1 MMNKSCKMKRILALI
16 LAVLTLLPAAP
27 ALAESY
33 SAITGQNGLAVYAD
47 AGMSKQIAEMP
58 PFTMLTVKA
67 VKGDVAQIRYS
78 GHTVYADKNAVVSVD
93 EIAIPAKANQDTR
106 VFEEADIFSRSAALK
121 SGVQLNVLHTS
132 GKWAMVEKNGKLA
145 YTYVE
150 HLSPLTVEEEEEPE
164 EEESV
169 GDPFLPG
176 NEQTGSSNTSSSKGV
191 TIETVEAVVSAA
203 TLPVYKSASTS
214 SKKLG
219 TLTRG
224 QQVTVYAY
232 NSSIAYIGL
241 DGKYGFCALKGLTKK
256 SAVQQPE
263 QNDPSVDL
271 SGAIKATVTAAS
283 VKVYA
288 EANTSSKSLGT
299 LQKGVQVNVLSVKD
313 VWAYIELNGNL
324 GYCALDALTKTSDLT
339 HEDNQNKN
347 DDTVIGDKNPL
358 GTATVIEAAAPVY
371 SSMNAASHSSTLKMG
386 ETVSF
391 YGYDSKWVLVGK
403 DGKFGFVPRKYLSS
417 DSYAEL
423 KAEDS
428 GAAVADLEK
437 ALLTLGYLDGAAGN
451 AYTSLTTE
459 AVKRLQSAC
468 GMTATGNADVGTLR
482 VLYSG
487 KAPASPLLS
496 TSLSKG
502 AKNDN
507 VRRIQTRLN
516 SLGYLSSASSIDG
529 DYGNTTANA
538 ISLFQKAAGASATG
552 TADNATI
559 RALYSASA
567 PTLPSGVTAADATV
581 TSSGSSGNT
590 TSMGNLASTTDKLV
604 SGMSNA
610 QKLEYVIYIA
620 QQQLGKKYVFGSAGT
635 KTFDCSGL
643 TMYCF
648 KQIGVSLRHS
658 AYSEGYNNNNQ
669 KISSISSLR
678 RGDLVFFNTMSDG
691 DQCDHVGIY
700 LGNNYFIHASSGAA
714 KVVVSNLGSGY
725 YNRVFSWGRRI
736 LNT

>member
-1 MMNKSCKMKRILALI
+1 MMNKSCNMKRILALI
-16 LAVLTLLPAAP
+16 LAVLTLLPAVP

-33 SAITGQNGLAVYAD
+33 SAVTGQNGLAVYAD
-47 AGMSKQIAEMP
+47 AEMSKRIADLD
-58 PFTMLTVKA
+58 PFTVLTVNA
-67 VKGDVAQIRYS
+67 VKGDVAQIRY
-78 GHTVYADKNAVVSVD
+78 GGYTVYADKNAVTSIED
-93 EIAIPAKANQDTR
+93 IAIPAKANQNTM
-106 VFEEADIFSRSAALK
+106 VFEEADLLSRNIEVKAGAT
-121 SGVQLNVLHTS
+121 LNVLHVN
-132 GKWAMVEKNGKLA
+132 GKWAMVEKNGKLG
-145 YTYVE
+145 YTYVD
-150 HLSPLTVEEEEEPE
+150 HLSALTIEEEEVPE

-169 GDPFLPG
+169 GDPFLPEK
-176 NEQTGSSNTSSSKGV
+176 EQAGTGKPAAAKGV
-191 TIETVEAVVSAA
+191 TIETVDATVSAA
-203 TLPVYKSASTS
+203 SLPVYKSASTAS
-214 SKKLG
+214 QKLG
-219 TLTRG
+219 TLTKG
-224 QQVTVYAY
+224 QKVTVYAY
-232 NSSIAYIGL
+232 NDSIAYIGL
-241 DGKYGFCALKGLTKK
+241 DGKYGFCALKGLTRK
-256 SAVQQPE
+256 AETQQPE
-263 QNDPSVDL
+263 QSKPSVDL

-288 EANTSSKSLGT
+288 EANTASKSLGT

-339 HEDNQNKN
+339 PEDNQNKN
-347 DDTVIGDKNPL
+347 DGTVIGDKSPL

-371 SSMNAASHSSTLKMG
+371 SSMKATTHSSTLKMG
-386 ETVSF
+386 ETVNF

-417 DSYAEL
+417 DTYAEL

-437 ALLTLGYLDGAAGN
+437 ALLSLGYLDGAVGN

-459 AVKRLQSAC
+459 AVKRMQAAC
-468 GMTATGNADVGTLR
+468 GMNSTGNADVGTLR

-487 KAPASPLLS
+487 NAPVSPLLS
-496 TSLSKG
+496 LSLSKG
-502 AKNDN
+502 FKGDN
-507 VRRIQTRLN
+507 IQRIQTRLN
-516 SLGYLSSASSIDG
+516 SLGYLSSASSIDS

-538 ISLFQKAAGASATG
+538 ISLFQKAAGGTATG

-567 PTLPSGVTAADATV
+567 PTLPSGMTAADATV

-604 SGMSNA
+604 AGMSNA

-635 KTFDCSGL
+635 STFDCSGL

-658 AYSEGYNNNNQ
+658 AYSEGYNDNNK
-669 KISSISSLR
+669 KISSVSSLR

-691 DQCDHVGIY
+691 DLCDHVGIY
-700 LGNNYFIHASSGAA
+700 LGNNQFIHASSGAA

-736 LNT
+736 LDV

>member
-16 LAVLTLLPAAP
+16 LAVLTLLPATP

-33 SAITGQNGLAVYAD
+33 RAITGQSGLTVYAD
-47 AGMSKQIAEMP
+47 AAMNKQIGELP

-67 VKGDVAQIRYS
+67 VKGYVAQIRY
-78 GHTVYADKNAVVSVD
+78 GGYTVYADKNAVVAVND
-93 EIAIPAKANQDTR
+93 IAIPGKANQNTR
-106 VFEEADIFSRSAALK
+106 VFEEPDLFSRSAALK
-121 SGVQLNVLHTS
+121 KGTTLNVLYTA
-132 GKWAMVEKNGKLA
+132 GNWAMVEKGGNLG
-145 YTYVE
+145 YTYVD
-150 HLSPLTVEEEEEPE
+150 HLTPLTIEDEEPE

-169 GDPFLPG
+169 GDPFLPES
-176 NEQTGSSNTSSSKGV
+176 EQASSNSSSKGV
-191 TIETVEAVVSAA
+191 TIETVAAVVTAA
-203 TLPVYKSASTS
+203 SLPVYKSASAS
-214 SKKLG
+214 SAKLG

-224 QQVTVYAY
+224 QEVTVYAY

-241 DGKYGFCALKGLTKK
+241 NGKYGFCSLKGLTRK

-263 QNDPSVDL
+263 TNDPSVDL
-271 SGAIKATVTAAS
+271 SGAIKATVTASS
-283 VKVYA
+283 VRVYA
-288 EANTSSKSLGT
+288 DANTSSKSLGT

-324 GYCALDALTKTSDLT
+324 GYCAVDALTKTSDLT
-339 HEDNQNKN
+339 AEDNQNKN
-347 DDTVIGDKNPL
+347 DDTVIGNKSPL

-371 SSMNAASHSSTLKMG
+371 SSMKATTHSSVLKMG
-386 ETVSF
+386 ETVNF

-437 ALLTLGYLDGAAGN
+437 ALLDLGHLDGAAGN

-459 AVKRLQSAC
+459 AVKRLQTAC
-468 GMTATGNADVGTLR
+468 SMTVTGVADVGTLR

-487 KAPASPLLS
+487 NAPVSPILS
-496 TSLSKG
+496 VSLSKG

-529 DYGNTTANA
+529 DYGNKTANA
-538 ISLFQKAAGASATG
+538 ISLFQKACGATATG

-559 RALYSASA
+559 RALYKAAA
-567 PTLPSGVTAADATV
+567 PTLPSGMTAADATV

-604 SGMSNA
+604 AGMSNA

-648 KQIGVSLRHS
+648 KQVGVSLRHS
-658 AYSEGYNNNNQ
+658 AYSEGYNSNHQ
-669 KISSISSLR
+669 KISAISSMR

-691 DQCDHVGIY
+691 DLCDHVGIY

-736 LNT
+736 LDT

>member
-16 LAVLTLLPAAP
+16 LAVLTLLPATP

-33 SAITGQNGLAVYAD
+33 RAITGQSGLTVYAD
-47 AGMSKQIAEMP
+47 AAMNKQIGELP

-67 VKGDVAQIRYS
+67 VKGYVAQIRY
-78 GHTVYADKNAVVSVD
+78 GGYTVYADKNAVVAVND
-93 EIAIPAKANQDTR
+93 IAIPGKANQNTR
-106 VFEEADIFSRSAALK
+106 VFEEPDLFSRSAALK
-121 SGVQLNVLHTS
+121 KGTTLNVLYTA
-132 GKWAMVEKNGKLA
+132 GNWAMVEKGGNLG
-145 YTYVE
+145 YTYVD
-150 HLSPLTVEEEEEPE
+150 HLTPLTIEDEEPE

-169 GDPFLPG
+169 GDPFLPES
-176 NEQTGSSNTSSSKGV
+176 EQASSVPSSKGV
-191 TIETVEAVVSAA
+191 TIETVAAVVTAA
-203 TLPVYKSASTS
+203 SLPVYKSASAS
-214 SKKLG
+214 SAKLG

-224 QQVTVYAY
+224 QEVTVYAY

-241 DGKYGFCALKGLTKK
+241 NGKYGFCSLKGLTKK

-263 QNDPSVDL
+263 TNDPSVDL
-271 SGAIKATVTAAS
+271 SGAIKATVTASS
-283 VKVYA
+283 VRVYA
-288 EANTSSKSLGT
+288 DANTSSKSLGT

-324 GYCALDALTKTSDLT
+324 GYCAVDALTKTSDLT
-339 HEDNQNKN
+339 AEDNQNKN
-347 DDTVIGDKNPL
+347 DDTVIGNKSPL

-371 SSMNAASHSSTLKMG
+371 SSMKATTHSSVLKMG
-386 ETVSF
+386 ETVNF

-437 ALLTLGYLDGAAGN
+437 ALLDLGHLDGAAGN

-459 AVKRLQSAC
+459 AVKRLQTAC
-468 GMTATGNADVGTLR
+468 SMTVTGVADVGTLR

-487 KAPASPLLS
+487 NAPVSPILS
-496 TSLSKG
+496 VSLSKG

-529 DYGNTTANA
+529 DYGNKTANA
-538 ISLFQKAAGASATG
+538 ISLFQKACGATATG

-559 RALYSASA
+559 RALYKAAA
-567 PTLPSGVTAADATV
+567 PTLPSGMTAADATV

-604 SGMSNA
+604 AGMSNA

-658 AYSEGYNNNNQ
+658 AYSEGYNSNHQ
-669 KISSISSLR
+669 KISAISSMR

-691 DQCDHVGIY
+691 DLCDHVGIY

-736 LNT
+736 LDT

>member
-16 LAVLTLLPAAP
+16 LAVLTLLPATP

-33 SAITGQNGLAVYAD
+33 RAITGQSGLTVYAD
-47 AGMSKQIAEMP
+47 AAMNKQIGELP

-67 VKGDVAQIRYS
+67 VKGYVAQIRY
-78 GHTVYADKNAVVSVD
+78 GGYTVYADKNAVVAVND
-93 EIAIPAKANQDTR
+93 IAIPGKANQNTR
-106 VFEEADIFSRSAALK
+106 VFEEPDLFSRSAALK
-121 SGVQLNVLHTS
+121 KGTTLNVLYTA
-132 GKWAMVEKNGKLA
+132 GNWAMVEKGGNLG
-145 YTYVE
+145 YTYVD
-150 HLSPLTVEEEEEPE
+150 HLTPLTIEDEEPE

-169 GDPFLPG
+169 GDPFLPES
-176 NEQTGSSNTSSSKGV
+176 EQASSVPSSKGV
-191 TIETVEAVVSAA
+191 TIETVAAVVTAA
-203 TLPVYKSASTS
+203 SLPVYKSASAS
-214 SKKLG
+214 SAKLG

-224 QQVTVYAY
+224 QEVTVYAY

-241 DGKYGFCALKGLTKK
+241 NGKYGFCSLKGLTKK

-263 QNDPSVDL
+263 TNDPSVDL
-271 SGAIKATVTAAS
+271 SGAIKATVTASS
-283 VKVYA
+283 VRVYA
-288 EANTSSKSLGT
+288 DANTSSKSLGT

-324 GYCALDALTKTSDLT
+324 GYCAVDALTKTSDLT
-339 HEDNQNKN
+339 AEDNQNKN
-347 DDTVIGDKNPL
+347 DDTVIGNKSPL

-371 SSMNAASHSSTLKMG
+371 SSIKATTHSSVLKMG
-386 ETVSF
+386 ETVNF

-437 ALLTLGYLDGAAGN
+437 ALLALGHLDGAAGN

-459 AVKRLQSAC
+459 AVKRLQTAC
-468 GMTATGNADVGTLR
+468 SMTVTGVADVGTLR

-487 KAPASPLLS
+487 NAPVSPILS
-496 TSLSKG
+496 VSLSKG

-529 DYGNTTANA
+529 DYGNKTANA
-538 ISLFQKAAGASATG
+538 ISLFQKACGATATG

-559 RALYSASA
+559 RALYKAAA
-567 PTLPSGVTAADATV
+567 PTLPSGMTAADATV

-604 SGMSNA
+604 AGMSNA

-658 AYSEGYNNNNQ
+658 AYSEGYNSNHQ
-669 KISSISSLR
+669 KISAISSMR

-691 DQCDHVGIY
+691 DLCDHVGIY

-736 LNT
+736 LDT

>member
-16 LAVLTLLPAAP
+16 LAVLTLLPATP

-33 SAITGQNGLAVYAD
+33 RAITGQSGLTVYAD
-47 AGMSKQIAEMP
+47 AAMNKQIGELP

-67 VKGDVAQIRYS
+67 VKGYVAQIRY
-78 GHTVYADKNAVVSVD
+78 GGYTVYADKNAVVAVND
-93 EIAIPAKANQDTR
+93 IAIPGKANQNTR
-106 VFEEADIFSRSAALK
+106 VFEEPDLFSRSAALK
-121 SGVQLNVLHTS
+121 KGTTLNVLYTA
-132 GKWAMVEKNGKLA
+132 GNWAMVEKGGNLG
-145 YTYVE
+145 YTYVD
-150 HLSPLTVEEEEEPE
+150 HLTPLTIEDEEPE

-169 GDPFLPG
+169 GDPFLPES
-176 NEQTGSSNTSSSKGV
+176 EQASSVPSSKGV
-191 TIETVEAVVSAA
+191 TIETVAAVVTAA
-203 TLPVYKSASTS
+203 SLPVYKSASAS
-214 SKKLG
+214 SAKLG

-224 QQVTVYAY
+224 QEVTVYAY

-241 DGKYGFCALKGLTKK
+241 NGKYGFCSLKGLTKK

-263 QNDPSVDL
+263 TNDPSVDL
-271 SGAIKATVTAAS
+271 SGAIKATVTASS
-283 VKVYA
+283 VRVYA
-288 EANTSSKSLGT
+288 DANTSSKSLGT

-324 GYCALDALTKTSDLT
+324 GYCAVDALTKTSDLT
-339 HEDNQNKN
+339 AEDNQNKN
-347 DDTVIGDKNPL
+347 DDTVIGNKSPL

-371 SSMNAASHSSTLKMG
+371 SSMKATTHSSVLKMG
-386 ETVSF
+386 ETVNF

-437 ALLTLGYLDGAAGN
+437 ALLALGHLDGAAGN

-459 AVKRLQSAC
+459 AVKRLQTAC
-468 GMTATGNADVGTLR
+468 SMTVTGVADVGTLR

-487 KAPASPLLS
+487 NAPVSPILS
-496 TSLSKG
+496 VSLSKG

-529 DYGNTTANA
+529 DYGNKTANA
-538 ISLFQKAAGASATG
+538 ISLFQKACGATATG

-559 RALYSASA
+559 RALYKAAA
-567 PTLPSGVTAADATV
+567 PTLPSGMTAADATV

-590 TSMGNLASTTDKLV
+590 TSMGNLASNTDKLV
-604 SGMSNA
+604 AGMSNA

-658 AYSEGYNNNNQ
+658 AYSEGYNSNHQ
-669 KISSISSLR
+669 KISAISSMR

-691 DQCDHVGIY
+691 DLCDHVGIY

-714 KVVVSNLGSGY
+714 KVVVSNLASGY

-736 LNT
+736 LDT

>member
-16 LAVLTLLPAAP
+16 LAVLTLLPATP

-33 SAITGQNGLAVYAD
+33 RAITGQSGLTVYAD
-47 AGMSKQIAEMP
+47 AAMNKQIGELP

-67 VKGDVAQIRYS
+67 VKGYVAQIRY
-78 GHTVYADKNAVVSVD
+78 GGYTVYADKNAVVAVND
-93 EIAIPAKANQDTR
+93 IAIPGKANQNTR
-106 VFEEADIFSRSAALK
+106 VFEEPDLFSRSAALK
-121 SGVQLNVLHTS
+121 KGTTLNVLYTA
-132 GKWAMVEKNGKLA
+132 GNWAMVEKGGNLG
-145 YTYVE
+145 YTYVD
-150 HLSPLTVEEEEEPE
+150 HLTPLTIEDEEPE

-169 GDPFLPG
+169 GDPFLPES
-176 NEQTGSSNTSSSKGV
+176 EQASSVPSSKGV
-191 TIETVEAVVSAA
+191 TIETVAAVVTAA
-203 TLPVYKSASTS
+203 SLPVYKSASAS
-214 SKKLG
+214 SAKLG

-224 QQVTVYAY
+224 QEVTVYAY

-241 DGKYGFCALKGLTKK
+241 NGKYGFCSLKGLTRK

-263 QNDPSVDL
+263 TNDPSVDL
-271 SGAIKATVTAAS
+271 SGAIKATVTASS
-283 VKVYA
+283 VRVYA
-288 EANTSSKSLGT
+288 DANTSSKSLGT

-324 GYCALDALTKTSDLT
+324 GYCAVDALTKTSDLT
-339 HEDNQNKN
+339 AEDNQNKN
-347 DDTVIGDKNPL
+347 DDTVIGDKSPL

-371 SSMNAASHSSTLKMG
+371 SSMKATTHSSVLKMG
-386 ETVSF
+386 ETVNF

-437 ALLTLGYLDGAAGN
+437 ALLALGHLDGAAGN

-459 AVKRLQSAC
+459 AVKRLQTAC
-468 GMTATGNADVGTLR
+468 SMTVTGVADVGTLR

-487 KAPASPLLS
+487 NAPVSPILS
-496 TSLSKG
+496 VSLSKG

-529 DYGNTTANA
+529 DYGNKTANA
-538 ISLFQKAAGASATG
+538 ISLFQKACGATATG

-559 RALYSASA
+559 RALYKAAA
-567 PTLPSGVTAADATV
+567 PTLPSGMTAADATV

-604 SGMSNA
+604 AGMSNA

-658 AYSEGYNNNNQ
+658 AYSEGYNSNHQ
-669 KISSISSLR
+669 KISAISSMR

-691 DQCDHVGIY
+691 DLCDHVGIY

-736 LNT
+736 LDT

>member
-16 LAVLTLLPAAP
+16 LAVLTLLPATP

-33 SAITGQNGLAVYAD
+33 RAITGQSGLTVYAD
-47 AGMSKQIAEMP
+47 AAMNKQIGELP

-67 VKGDVAQIRYS
+67 VKGYVAQIRY
-78 GHTVYADKNAVVSVD
+78 GGYTVYADKNAVVAVND
-93 EIAIPAKANQDTR
+93 IAIPGKANQNTR
-106 VFEEADIFSRSAALK
+106 VFEEPDLFSRSAALK
-121 SGVQLNVLHTS
+121 KGTTLNVLYTA
-132 GKWAMVEKNGKLA
+132 GNWAMVEKGGNLG
-145 YTYVE
+145 YTYVD
-150 HLSPLTVEEEEEPE
+150 HLTPLTIEDEEPE

-169 GDPFLPG
+169 GDPFLPES
-176 NEQTGSSNTSSSKGV
+176 EQASSNSSSKGV
-191 TIETVEAVVSAA
+191 TIETVAAVVTAA
-203 TLPVYKSASTS
+203 SLPVYKSASAS
-214 SKKLG
+214 SAKLG

-224 QQVTVYAY
+224 QEVTVYAY

-241 DGKYGFCALKGLTKK
+241 NGKYGFCSLKGLTRK

-263 QNDPSVDL
+263 TNDPSVDL
-271 SGAIKATVTAAS
+271 SGAINATVTASS
-283 VKVYA
+283 VRVYA
-288 EANTSSKSLGT
+288 DANTSSKSLGT

-313 VWAYIELNGNL
+313 AWAYIELNGNL
-324 GYCALDALTKTSDLT
+324 GYCAVDALTKTSDLT
-339 HEDNQNKN
+339 AEDNQNKN
-347 DDTVIGDKNPL
+347 DDTVIGNKSPL

-371 SSMNAASHSSTLKMG
+371 SSMKATTHSSVLKMG
-386 ETVSF
+386 ETVNF

-428 GAAVADLEK
+428 GVAVADLEK
-437 ALLTLGYLDGAAGN
+437 ALLDLGHLDGAAGN

-459 AVKRLQSAC
+459 AVKRLQTAC
-468 GMTATGNADVGTLR
+468 SMTVTGVADVGTLR

-487 KAPASPLLS
+487 NAPVSPILS
-496 TSLSKG
+496 VSLSKG

-529 DYGNTTANA
+529 DYGNKTANA
-538 ISLFQKAAGASATG
+538 ISLFQKACGATATG

-559 RALYSASA
+559 RALYKAAA
-567 PTLPSGVTAADATV
+567 PTLPSGMTAADATV

-590 TSMGNLASTTDKLV
+590 TSMGNLASNTDKLV
-604 SGMSNA
+604 AGMSNA

-658 AYSEGYNNNNQ
+658 AYSEGYNSNHQ
-669 KISSISSLR
+669 KISAISSMR

-691 DQCDHVGIY
+691 DLCDHVGIY

-736 LNT
+736 LDT

>member
-16 LAVLTLLPAAP
+16 LAVLTLLPATP

-33 SAITGQNGLAVYAD
+33 RAITGQSGLTVYAD
-47 AGMSKQIAEMP
+47 AAMNKQIGELP

-67 VKGDVAQIRYS
+67 VKGYVAQIRY
-78 GHTVYADKNAVVSVD
+78 GGYTVYADKNAVVAVND
-93 EIAIPAKANQDTR
+93 IAIPGKANQNTR
-106 VFEEADIFSRSAALK
+106 VFEEPDLFSRSAALK
-121 SGVQLNVLHTS
+121 KGTTLNVLYTA
-132 GKWAMVEKNGKLA
+132 GNWAMVEKGGNLG
-145 YTYVE
+145 YTYVD
-150 HLSPLTVEEEEEPE
+150 HLTPLTIEDEEPE

-169 GDPFLPG
+169 GDPFLPES
-176 NEQTGSSNTSSSKGV
+176 EQASSNSSSKGV
-191 TIETVEAVVSAA
+191 TIETVAAVVTAA
-203 TLPVYKSASTS
+203 SLPVYKSASAS
-214 SKKLG
+214 SAKLG

-224 QQVTVYAY
+224 QEVTVYAY

-241 DGKYGFCALKGLTKK
+241 NGKYGFCSLKGLTRK

-263 QNDPSVDL
+263 TNDPSVDL
-271 SGAIKATVTAAS
+271 SGAIKATVTASS
-283 VKVYA
+283 VRVYA
-288 EANTSSKSLGT
+288 DANTSSKSLGT

-324 GYCALDALTKTSDLT
+324 GYCAVDALTKTSDLT
-339 HEDNQNKN
+339 AEDNQNKN
-347 DDTVIGDKNPL
+347 DDTVIGNKSPL

-371 SSMNAASHSSTLKMG
+371 SSMKATTHSSVLKMG
-386 ETVSF
+386 ETVNF

-437 ALLTLGYLDGAAGN
+437 ALLALGHLDGAAGN

-459 AVKRLQSAC
+459 AVKRLQTAC
-468 GMTATGNADVGTLR
+468 SMTVTGVADVGTLR

-487 KAPASPLLS
+487 NAPVSPILS
-496 TSLSKG
+496 VSLSKG

-529 DYGNTTANA
+529 DYGNKTANA
-538 ISLFQKAAGASATG
+538 ISLFQKACGATATG

-559 RALYSASA
+559 RALYKAAA
-567 PTLPSGVTAADATV
+567 PTLPSGMTAADATV

-604 SGMSNA
+604 AGMSNA

-658 AYSEGYNNNNQ
+658 AYSEGYNSNHQ
-669 KISSISSLR
+669 KISAISSMR

-691 DQCDHVGIY
+691 DLCDHVGIY

-736 LNT
+736 LDT

>member
-16 LAVLTLLPAAP
+16 LAVLTLLPATP

-33 SAITGQNGLAVYAD
+33 RAITGQSGLTVYAD
-47 AGMSKQIAEMP
+47 AAMNKQIGELP

-67 VKGDVAQIRYS
+67 VKGYVAQIRY
-78 GHTVYADKNAVVSVD
+78 GGYTVYADKNAVVAVND
-93 EIAIPAKANQDTR
+93 IAIPGKANQNTR
-106 VFEEADIFSRSAALK
+106 VFEEPDLFSRSAALK
-121 SGVQLNVLHTS
+121 KGTTLNVLYTA
-132 GKWAMVEKNGKLA
+132 GNWAMVEKGGNLG
-145 YTYVE
+145 YTYVD
-150 HLSPLTVEEEEEPE
+150 HLTPLTIEDEEPE

-169 GDPFLPG
+169 GDPFLPES
-176 NEQTGSSNTSSSKGV
+176 EQASSVPSSKGV
-191 TIETVEAVVSAA
+191 TIETVAAVVTAA
-203 TLPVYKSASTS
+203 SLPVYKSASAS
-214 SKKLG
+214 SAKLG

-224 QQVTVYAY
+224 QEVTVYAY

-241 DGKYGFCALKGLTKK
+241 NGKYGFCSLKGLTKK

-263 QNDPSVDL
+263 TNDPSVDL
-271 SGAIKATVTAAS
+271 SGAIKATVTASS
-283 VKVYA
+283 VRVYA
-288 EANTSSKSLGT
+288 DANTSSKSLGT

-324 GYCALDALTKTSDLT
+324 GYCAVDALTKTSDLT
-339 HEDNQNKN
+339 AEDNQNKN
-347 DDTVIGDKNPL
+347 DDTVIGNKSPL

-371 SSMNAASHSSTLKMG
+371 SSMKATTHSSVLKMG
-386 ETVSF
+386 ETVNF

-437 ALLTLGYLDGAAGN
+437 ALLDLGHLDGAAGN

-459 AVKRLQSAC
+459 AVKRLQTAC
-468 GMTATGNADVGTLR
+468 SMTVTGVADVGTLR

-487 KAPASPLLS
+487 NAPVSPILS
-496 TSLSKG
+496 VSLSKG

-529 DYGNTTANA
+529 DYGNKTANA
-538 ISLFQKAAGASATG
+538 ISLFQKACGATATG

-559 RALYSASA
+559 RALYKAAA
-567 PTLPSGVTAADATV
+567 PTLPSGMTAADATV

-590 TSMGNLASTTDKLV
+590 TSMGNLASNTDKLV
-604 SGMSNA
+604 AGMSNA

-658 AYSEGYNNNNQ
+658 AYSEGYNSNHQ
-669 KISSISSLR
+669 KISAISSMR

-691 DQCDHVGIY
+691 DLCDHVGIY

-714 KVVVSNLGSGY
+714 KVVVSNLASGY

-736 LNT
+736 LDT

>member
-16 LAVLTLLPAAP
+16 LAVLTLLPATP

-33 SAITGQNGLAVYAD
+33 SAVTGQSGLAVYAD
-47 AGMSKQIAEMP
+47 AAMSKWIANLD

-67 VKGDVAQIRYS
+67 VKGNVAQIRY
-78 GHTVYADKNAVVSVD
+78 GGYTVYADKNAVISVND
-93 EIAIPAKANQDTR
+93 IAIPAKANQNTR
-106 VFEEADIFSRSAALK
+106 VFEEPDLFSRSAAMK
-121 SGVQLNVLHTS
+121 AGTTLNVLYTA
-132 GKWAMVEKNGKLA
+132 GDWAMVEKGGNLG
-145 YTYVE
+145 YTYVD
-150 HLSPLTVEEEEEPE
+150 HLSPLTVVEEEEPE

-169 GDPFLPG
+169 GDPFLPES
-176 NEQTGSSNTSSSKGV
+176 EQANSSNSVSSKGV
-191 TIETVEAVVSAA
+191 TIETVAAVVSAA
-203 TLPVYKSASTS
+203 SLPVYKSASTS
-214 SKKLG
+214 SAKLG

-224 QQVTVYAY
+224 QEVTVYAY

-241 DGKYGFCALKGLTKK
+241 NGKYGFCSLKGLTKK
-256 SAVQQPE
+256 SEIQQPE
-263 QNDPSVDL
+263 TNKPSVEL

-288 EANTSSKSLGT
+288 DANTSSKSLGT

-339 HEDNQNKN
+339 AEDSQNKN
-347 DDTVIGDKNPL
+347 DDTVIGDKSPL
-358 GTATVIEAAAPVY
+358 GTATVVEAAAPVY
-371 SSMNAASHSSTLKMG
+371 SSMKASTHSSVLKMG
-386 ETVSF
+386 ETVNF

-437 ALLTLGYLDGAAGN
+437 ALLTLGYLDGAVGN

-459 AVKRLQSAC
+459 AVKRLQTAC
-468 GMTATGNADVGTLR
+468 GMTITGNADVGTLR

-487 KAPASPLLS
+487 NAPVSPLLS
-496 TSLSKG
+496 LSLSKG
-502 AKNDN
+502 AKDDN
-507 VRRIQTRLN
+507 VKRIQTRLN
-516 SLGYLSSASSIDG
+516 SLGYLSSASSIDS

-538 ISLFQKAAGASATG
+538 ISLFQKAAGATATG

-559 RALYSASA
+559 RALYNVAA
-567 PTLPSGVTAADATV
+567 PSLPSGMTAADATV

-604 SGMSNA
+604 AGMSNA

-658 AYSEGYNNNNQ
+658 AYSEGYNDNHK
-669 KISSISSLR
+669 KISSISSMR

-691 DQCDHVGIY
+691 DLCDHVGIY

-736 LNT
+736 LDT

>member
-1 MMNKSCKMKRILALI
+1 MMNKSCKMKRILALV

-33 SAITGQNGLAVYAD
+33 SAVTGQNGLAVYAD
-47 AGMSKQIAEMP
+47 AELSKKITDLEA
-58 PFTMLTVKA
+58 FTMVNVKA
-67 VKGDVAQIRYS
+67 VKGDVAQIRYD
-78 GHTVYADKNAVVSVD
+78 GYTIYADKNALTAVD

-106 VFEEADIFSRSAALK
+106 VFEEADLFSRSANLK
-121 SGVQLNVLHTS
+121 AGTQLNVLHTS

-145 YTYVE
+145 YTYVA
-150 HLSPLTVEEEEEPE
+150 HLSPLTVEEEDEPE
-164 EEESV
+164 EEE
-169 GDPFLPG
+169 GANDPFLPE
-176 NEQTGSSNTSSSKGV
+176 NEQASTNNSTAANGV
-191 TIETVEAVVSAA
+191 TIETLAAVVSAA
-203 TLPVYKSASTS
+203 KLPVYKSASTS
-214 SKKLG
+214 SQKLG
-219 TLTRG
+219 TLKKG
-224 QQVTVYAY
+224 QEVTVYAY
-232 NSSIAYIGL
+232 NDKIAYIGL
-241 DGKYGFCALKGLTKK
+241 DGKYGFCARSGLAKK
-256 SAVQQPE
+256 SAAQQPE
-263 QNDPSVDL
+263 QNDPTVDL

-283 VKVYA
+283 VTVFA
-288 EANTSSKSLGT
+288 EPNTSSKTLGT
-299 LQKGVQVNVLSVKD
+299 LQKGVQLNVLNAKEG
-313 VWAYIELNGNL
+313 WAYIELNGNL
-324 GYCALDALTKTSDLT
+324 GYCALDALTKTSELT
-339 HEDNQNKN
+339 NEDNQNKN
-347 DDTVIGDKNPL
+347 DDTVIGDKSPL
-358 GTATVIEAAAPVY
+358 GNATVIEAAAPVY
-371 SSMNAASHSSTLKMG
+371 SSMSASTHSSTLKMG

-428 GAAVADLEK
+428 GAAVADLEA
-437 ALLTLGYLDGAAGN
+437 ALLALGYLDGAAGN
-451 AYTSLTTE
+451 IYTSLTTE
-459 AVKRLQSAC
+459 AVKRMQTAC
-468 GMTATGNADVGTLR
+468 GMSVTGTADIGTLR

-487 KAPASPLLS
+487 NAPVSPLLNA
-496 TSLSKG
+496 SLSKG
-502 AKNDN
+502 SKDEN
-507 VRRIQTRLN
+507 VKRIQTRLHA
-516 SLGYLSSASSIDG
+516 LGYLSSASSIDG

-538 ISLFQKAAGASATG
+538 ISLFQKAAGGTATG
-552 TADNATI
+552 NADTATI

-567 PTLPSGVTAADATV
+567 PTLPSGATAADATV

-610 QKLEYVIYIA
+610 QKLEYVIYVA

-658 AYSEGYNNNNQ
+658 AYSEGYNSNHQ

-736 LNT
+736 LDT

>member
-16 LAVLTLLPAAP
+16 LAVLTLLPATP

-33 SAITGQNGLAVYAD
+33 RAITGQSGLTVYAD
-47 AGMSKQIAEMP
+47 AAMNKQIGELP

-67 VKGDVAQIRYS
+67 VKGYVAQIRY
-78 GHTVYADKNAVVSVD
+78 GGYTVYADKNAVVAVND
-93 EIAIPAKANQDTR
+93 IAIPGKANQNTR
-106 VFEEADIFSRSAALK
+106 VFEEPDLFSRSAALK
-121 SGVQLNVLHTS
+121 KGTTLNVLYTA
-132 GKWAMVEKNGKLA
+132 GNWAMVEKGGNLG
-145 YTYVE
+145 YTYVD
-150 HLSPLTVEEEEEPE
+150 HLTPLTIEDEEPE

-169 GDPFLPG
+169 GDPFLP
-176 NEQTGSSNTSSSKGV
+176 ESEHASSVPSSKGV
-191 TIETVEAVVSAA
+191 TIETVAAVVTAA
-203 TLPVYKSASTS
+203 SLPVYKSASAS
-214 SKKLG
+214 SAKLG

-224 QQVTVYAY
+224 QEVTVYAY

-241 DGKYGFCALKGLTKK
+241 NGKYGFCSLKGLTKK

-263 QNDPSVDL
+263 TNDPSVDL
-271 SGAIKATVTAAS
+271 SGAIKATVTASS
-283 VKVYA
+283 VRVYA
-288 EANTSSKSLGT
+288 DANTSSKSLGT

-324 GYCALDALTKTSDLT
+324 GYCAVDALTKTSDLT
-339 HEDNQNKN
+339 AEDNQNKN
-347 DDTVIGDKNPL
+347 DDTVIGNKSPL

-371 SSMNAASHSSTLKMG
+371 SSMKATTHSSVLKMG
-386 ETVSF
+386 ETVNF

-437 ALLTLGYLDGAAGN
+437 ALLDLGHLDGAAGN

-459 AVKRLQSAC
+459 AVKRLQTAC
-468 GMTATGNADVGTLR
+468 SMTVTGVADVGTLR

-487 KAPASPLLS
+487 NAPVSPILS
-496 TSLSKG
+496 VSLSKG

-529 DYGNTTANA
+529 DYGNKTANA
-538 ISLFQKAAGASATG
+538 ISLFQKACGATATG

-559 RALYSASA
+559 RALYKAAA
-567 PTLPSGVTAADATV
+567 PTLPSGMTAADATV
-581 TSSGSSGNT
+581 TPSGSSGNT

-604 SGMSNA
+604 AGMSNA

-658 AYSEGYNNNNQ
+658 AYSEGYNSNHQ
-669 KISSISSLR
+669 KISAISSMR

-691 DQCDHVGIY
+691 DLCDHVGIY

-736 LNT
+736 LDT

>member
-16 LAVLTLLPAAP
+16 LAVLTLLPATP

-33 SAITGQNGLAVYAD
+33 RAITGQSGLTVYAD
-47 AGMSKQIAEMP
+47 AAMNKQIGELP

-67 VKGDVAQIRYS
+67 VKGYVAQIRY
-78 GHTVYADKNAVVSVD
+78 GGYTVYADKNAVVAVND
-93 EIAIPAKANQDTR
+93 IAIPGKANQNTR
-106 VFEEADIFSRSAALK
+106 VFEEPDLFSRSAALK
-121 SGVQLNVLHTS
+121 KGTTLNVLYTA
-132 GKWAMVEKNGKLA
+132 GNWAMVEKGGNLG
-145 YTYVE
+145 YTYVD
-150 HLSPLTVEEEEEPE
+150 HLTPLTIEDEEPE

-169 GDPFLPG
+169 GDPFLPES
-176 NEQTGSSNTSSSKGV
+176 EQASSNSSSKGV
-191 TIETVEAVVSAA
+191 TIETVAAVVTAA
-203 TLPVYKSASTS
+203 SLPVYKSASAS
-214 SKKLG
+214 SAKLG

-224 QQVTVYAY
+224 QEVTVYAY

-241 DGKYGFCALKGLTKK
+241 NGKYGFCSLKGLTRK

-263 QNDPSVDL
+263 TNDPSVDL
-271 SGAIKATVTAAS
+271 SGAIKATVTASS
-283 VKVYA
+283 VRVYA
-288 EANTSSKSLGT
+288 DANTSSKSLGT

-324 GYCALDALTKTSDLT
+324 GYCAVDALTKTSDLT
-339 HEDNQNKN
+339 AEDNQNKN
-347 DDTVIGDKNPL
+347 DDTVIGNKSPL

-371 SSMNAASHSSTLKMG
+371 SSMKATTHSSVLKMG
-386 ETVSF
+386 ETVNF

-437 ALLTLGYLDGAAGN
+437 ALLALGHLDGAAGN

-459 AVKRLQSAC
+459 AVKRLQTAC
-468 GMTATGNADVGTLR
+468 SMTVTGVADVGTLR

-487 KAPASPLLS
+487 NAPVSPILS
-496 TSLSKG
+496 VSLSKG

-529 DYGNTTANA
+529 DYGNKTANA
-538 ISLFQKAAGASATG
+538 ISLFQKACGATATG

-559 RALYSASA
+559 RALYKAAA
-567 PTLPSGVTAADATV
+567 PTLPSGMTAADATV

-604 SGMSNA
+604 AGMSNA

-658 AYSEGYNNNNQ
+658 AYSEGYNSNHQ
-669 KISSISSLR
+669 KISAISSMR

-691 DQCDHVGIY
+691 DLCDHVGIY

-714 KVVVSNLGSGY
+714 KVVVSNLASGY

-736 LNT
+736 LDT

>member
-16 LAVLTLLPAAP
+16 LAVLTLLPATP

-33 SAITGQNGLAVYAD
+33 RAITGQSGLTVYAD
-47 AGMSKQIAEMP
+47 AAMNKQIGELP

-67 VKGDVAQIRYS
+67 VKGYVAQIRY
-78 GHTVYADKNAVVSVD
+78 GGYTVYADKNAVVAVND
-93 EIAIPAKANQDTR
+93 IAIPGKANQNTR
-106 VFEEADIFSRSAALK
+106 VFEEPDLFSRSAALK
-121 SGVQLNVLHTS
+121 KGTTLNVLYTA
-132 GKWAMVEKNGKLA
+132 GNWAMVEKGGNLG
-145 YTYVE
+145 YTYVD
-150 HLSPLTVEEEEEPE
+150 HLTPLTIEDEEPE

-169 GDPFLPG
+169 GDPFLPES
-176 NEQTGSSNTSSSKGV
+176 EQASSNSSSKGV
-191 TIETVEAVVSAA
+191 TIETVAAVVTAA
-203 TLPVYKSASTS
+203 SLPVYKSASAS
-214 SKKLG
+214 SAKLG

-224 QQVTVYAY
+224 QEVTVYAY

-241 DGKYGFCALKGLTKK
+241 NGKYGFCSLKGLTRK

-263 QNDPSVDL
+263 TNDPSVDL
-271 SGAIKATVTAAS
+271 SGAIKATVTASS
-283 VKVYA
+283 VRVYA
-288 EANTSSKSLGT
+288 DANTSSKSLGT

-324 GYCALDALTKTSDLT
+324 GYCAVDALTKTSDLT
-339 HEDNQNKN
+339 AEDNQNKN
-347 DDTVIGDKNPL
+347 DDTVIGNKSPL

-371 SSMNAASHSSTLKMG
+371 SSMKATTHSSVLKMG
-386 ETVSF
+386 ETVNF

-437 ALLTLGYLDGAAGN
+437 ALLALGHLDGAAGN

-459 AVKRLQSAC
+459 AVKRLQTAC
-468 GMTATGNADVGTLR
+468 SMTVTGVADVGTLR

-487 KAPASPLLS
+487 NAPVSPILS
-496 TSLSKG
+496 VSLSKG

-529 DYGNTTANA
+529 DYGNKTANA
-538 ISLFQKAAGASATG
+538 ISLFQKACGATATG

-559 RALYSASA
+559 RALYKAAA
-567 PTLPSGVTAADATV
+567 PTLPSGMTAADATV

-604 SGMSNA
+604 AGMSNA

-648 KQIGVSLRHS
+648 KQVGVSLRHS
-658 AYSEGYNNNNQ
+658 AYSEGYNSNHQ
-669 KISSISSLR
+669 KISAISSMR

-691 DQCDHVGIY
+691 DLCDHVGIY

-714 KVVVSNLGSGY
+714 KVVVSNLASGY

-736 LNT
+736 LDT